1 MYAVCRKYGLSRFES
16 RHHEWMHNHLFL
28 AYPDLDPG
36 QFSALRA
43 ANIST
48 EKLAC
53 VAVRSGLHHYVR
65 HNAHPL
71 IDQVKCFVDAV
82 KLEIQLV
89 ATADPSRRPRSS
101 PMSSSSSP
109 PRFMSMSISTF
120 RNYGWYCIFYQNS
133 SSFFLS
139 ETMDVCDHAD
149 SNIAIMMAGN
159 FDEAIFK
166 MGFWFW

>member
-1 MYAVCRKYGLSRFES
+1 MYAVCHKYRLSHSES
-16 RHHEWMHNHLFL
+16 RHHEWMCSHLFL

-101 PMSSSSSP
+101 PTSSSPSP
-109 PRFMSMSISTF
+109 PRFTWTSILTF
-120 RNYGWYCIFYQNS
+120 RHYGWYCT
-133 SSFFLS
+133 FLS
-139 ETMDVCDHAD
+139 EFIIKFTFFVC
-149 SNIAIMMAGN
+149 
-159 FDEAIFK
+159 
-166 MGFWFW
+166 

>member
-1 MYAVCRKYGLSRFES
+1 
-16 RHHEWMHNHLFL
+16 MHNHLFL

-101 PMSSSSSP
+101 PMSSK
-109 PRFMSMSISTF
+109 
-120 RNYGWYCIFYQNS
+120 
-133 SSFFLS
+133 
-139 ETMDVCDHAD
+139 TMDVCDHAD